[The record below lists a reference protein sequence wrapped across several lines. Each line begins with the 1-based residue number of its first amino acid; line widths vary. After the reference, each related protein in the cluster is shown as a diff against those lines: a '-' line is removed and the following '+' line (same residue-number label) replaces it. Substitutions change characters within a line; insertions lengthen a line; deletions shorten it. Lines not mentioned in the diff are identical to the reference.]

1 MRKQS
6 EALKELEDEIYPLY
20 PSFEPVILKFEAKK
34 KRITNEELLQKLKEF
49 VEILNKPEIVAIF
62 KRLANVEE
70 KRKIER

>member
-1 MRKQS
+1 MSKRL
-6 EALKELEDEIYPLY
+6 EALKEFEDDLFPLY
-20 PSFEPVILKFEAKK
+20 PQFEPAILKFEAKK

-49 VEILNKPEIVAIF
+49 VEILNKPEVIAIF